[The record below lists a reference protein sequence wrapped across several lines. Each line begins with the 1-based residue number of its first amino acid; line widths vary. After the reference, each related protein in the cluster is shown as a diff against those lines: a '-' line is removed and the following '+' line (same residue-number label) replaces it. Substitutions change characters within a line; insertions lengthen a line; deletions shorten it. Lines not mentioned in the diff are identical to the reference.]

1 VSLVYEIEVLPQKI
15 VEPITVVLKTRLD
28 SLMVRLQAETI
39 KQNFFAKLGFLKPK
53 VEDIQLVGSE
63 KYYEPYIVIGG
74 KYSLDYCRK
83 HTFKIEVEKQTREI
97 FIGGQKYEVLASKSE
112 KKLKQV
118 IKLEGE
124 DYAHYEKESFF
135 VLDRM
140 RREISLE
147 NFSFAPYDMQL
158 KGASDLDLNLRKVRI
173 SVNEI
178 IELVRSRI
186 AKRPPDLAEII
197 KEFFEITENTIVYR
211 PFFEFTFHN
220 KKANKYATLRVDGV
234 SGEQFV
240 YKFENDNSKMFL
252 SNSNMETGLDFDKI
266 RKNVFSE
273 GSNQSSDEI
282 VALKFPAYVT
292 GEVFLVGDNLTAVVG
307 DLEIP
312 SGTTVNDAL
321 VVKGKL
327 TIGDNC
333 RLFRRIKVLGNIFVG
348 MSTVINDDIIS
359 GGNVVIGSCSV
370 VGGSIKA
377 AGRVEI
383 SKNVVVGK
391 KLKENLALPK
401 DSFDLQTIFNLRKE
415 EVLG

>member
-1 VSLVYEIEVLPQKI
+1 
-15 VEPITVVLKTRLD
+15 
-28 SLMVRLQAETI
+28 
-39 KQNFFAKLGFLKPK
+39 
-53 VEDIQLVGSE
+53 
-63 KYYEPYIVIGG
+63 
-74 KYSLDYCRK
+74 
-83 HTFKIEVEKQTREI
+83 
-97 FIGGQKYEVLASKSE
+97 
-112 KKLKQV
+112 
-118 IKLEGE
+118 
-124 DYAHYEKESFF
+124 
-135 VLDRM
+135 
-140 RREISLE
+140 
-147 NFSFAPYDMQL
+147 
-158 KGASDLDLNLRKVRI
+158 
-173 SVNEI
+173 
-178 IELVRSRI
+178 
-186 AKRPPDLAEII
+186 
-197 KEFFEITENTIVYR
+197 
-211 PFFEFTFHN
+211 
-220 KKANKYATLRVDGV
+220 
-234 SGEQFV
+234 
-240 YKFENDNSKMFL
+240 
-252 SNSNMETGLDFDKI
+252 
-266 RKNVFSE
+266 
-273 GSNQSSDEI
+273 
-282 VALKFPAYVT
+282 
-292 GEVFLVGDNLTAVVG
+292 VVG

>member
-1 VSLVYEIEVLPQKI
+1 
-15 VEPITVVLKTRLD
+15 
-28 SLMVRLQAETI
+28 MVRLQAETI

-273 GSNQSSDEI
+273 GSNQSNSKITSKMPKSNSIDAAIQSEKKTQIPSTSDEI